1 MRAKNLTRNL
11 RSRNLWGRWQ
21 RFAIT
26 AEHADRRCSLFIA
39 TVGDIDSWSQ
49 A

>member
-26 AEHADRRCSLFIA
+26 AEKTDSRCSLFIA
-39 TVGDIDSWSQ
+39 TVGDSKFWSQ